1 MPSHA
6 EPQAI
11 DLNDALTQLT
21 ANRESIA
28 WTHRRKL
35 VSRVVSQMSSGQ
47 AVEPFRTLLL
57 VLSDDPK
64 PEVRKEV
71 ANSLATLPGQN
82 ISELAE
88 KFLNDSH
95 AYVAN
100 AAKQSMR
107 RRKKIAEEYQKNKHG
122 LDLVISL
129 HQQIEEQHGKDA
141 ADSAHQ
147 MAEHLYDT
155 LISASVHEMNH
166 VMTSLKANTNRI
178 IERQNTDKLT
188 KKYLQGKLT
197 SIAGNLDFL
206 ERMLNDM
213 RNYARPVSDQRQLVS
228 IADLVTEAL
237 SMVTNNL
244 RGNGVDL
251 SHVTFNK
258 SIPANLMV
266 KVSRPHIV
274 AALVNVLKNACE
286 FLHSDNHAPNGTVEI
301 NVSQLDNQAMI
312 VVRDTGLGIPA
323 EMLDEVRQCLPG
335 RTTRRGKGTGFGL
348 CNAQRNVMAHD
359 GSLQIDS
366 IEDHGTTVTL
376 ILSLA

>member
-6 EPQAI
+6 EQQAV

-21 ANRESIA
+21 QDRESIA

-35 VSRVVSQMSSGQ
+35 VSRVISQMSSGQ

-71 ANSLATLPGQN
+71 ANSLATLPSQN

-107 RRKKIAEEYQKNKHG
+107 RRKKLVEEYQKNKHG
-122 LDLVISL
+122 LDLVIAL
-129 HQQIEEQHGKDA
+129 QQQIEEQHGKEA
-141 ADSAHQ
+141 ADSARQ

-155 LISASVHEMNH
+155 LISASVHELNH
-166 VMTSLKANTNRI
+166 VMTSLKANINRI
-178 IERQNTDKLT
+178 IERQNTGKLT
-188 KKYLQGKLT
+188 EKYLQGKLT
-197 SIAGNLDFL
+197 NIAGNLDFL

-213 RNYARPVSDQRQLVS
+213 RNHARPVSDQRQLVS

-237 SMVTNNL
+237 SIVMNNL

-251 SHVTFNK
+251 SQVTINK
-258 SIPANLMV
+258 SIPADLKV

-274 AALVNVLKNACE
+274 GALVNVLKNACE
-286 FLHSDNHAPNGTVEI
+286 FLDLDHHAPHGTVEI
-301 NVSQLDNQAMI
+301 NVSQLDDKAMI

-323 EMLDEVRQCLPG
+323 EMLNEVRQCLPG
-335 RTTRRGKGTGFGL
+335 RTTRRGDGTGFGL
-348 CNAQRNVMAHD
+348 CNAQRGIMAHD
-359 GSLQIDS
+359 GILQIDS
-366 IEDHGTTVTL
+366 IEDQGTTVTL
-376 ILSLA
+376 ILPLA